1 MAAPTGEP
9 KTWMEGPIEWCRQDL
24 DTGVSEGLAGKVRL
38 RCNHVLCTAA
48 RLEKS
53 PDPGAHRAS
62 MKYLQDK
69 LYRQLKEAFDNH
81 DCATYERDLVVQR
94 VTSRLA
100 GARQ

>member
-1 MAAPTGEP
+1 
-9 KTWMEGPIEWCRQDL
+9 
-24 DTGVSEGLAGKVRL
+24 
-38 RCNHVLCTAA
+38 
-48 RLEKS
+48 
-53 PDPGAHRAS
+53 